1 MLDSKITDA
10 LNRVAAALNMNPA
23 WLSNVIMLESS
34 WNPKAYNKSGAVGLI
49 QFMPRTLKDYGL
61 LSVQL
66 AAKIPMNKIRN
77 TKGQFVFP
85 DVPESVKQEIKAEFL
100 AKYPDAISQL
110 EGPVL
115 QYFKRYKGYPTEQS
129 VYLTVFYP
137 SYRNASLDTV
147 FDANIQAQNPG
158 IKKVGDYVA
167 MVQSRVNRNGLIG
180 QVKTPLSLLT
190 VAAVGLVGY
199 FMQRSS

>member
-1 MLDSKITDA
+1 MLDSKIIES
-10 LNRVAAALNMNPA
+10 LNRVAAALGMNPA
-23 WLSNVIMLESS
+23 WLSNVIMNESS

-49 QFMPRTLKDYGL
+49 QFMPKTLKDYGL

-66 AAKIPMNKIRN
+66 AAKIPAGK
-77 TKGQFVFP
+77 TP
-85 DVPESVKQEIKAEFL
+85 VPENVKQEVKAEFL
-100 AKYPDAISQL
+100 SKYPDAISQL
-110 EGPVL
+110 EGPVV

-147 FDANIQAQNPG
+147 FDADVQAQNPG

-167 MVQSRVNRNGLIG
+167 MVQSRANRNGLIAAA
-180 QVKTPLSLLT
+180 KTPLSLLA
-190 VAAVGLVGY
+190 VAATGLAGY
-199 FMQRSS
+199 FMLRSS